1 MAEVDKSKIPASRI
15 AIDESPVAGSNNLIT
30 SGAVAKALDEV
41 AEQVQTDAEGN
52 NISSTYAKIADVI
65 FYEEMD

>member
-1 MAEVDKSKIPASRI
+1 MTEDKSKIPSSRI
-15 AIDESPVAGSNNLIT
+15 AVDTLPVAGSDKLIT
-30 SGAVAKALDEV
+30 SGAVATVVKQIK
-41 AEQVQTDAEGN
+41 EQAKTDAEGN

>member
-1 MAEVDKSKIPASRI
+1 MAEENKSKIPASRI
-15 AIDESPVAGSNNLIT
+15 VVDNLPIVGSENLIT
-30 SGAVAKALDEV
+30 SGAVATAF
-41 AEQVQTDAEGN
+41 EQAKEQAKTDAEGN

>member
-15 AIDESPVAGSNNLIT
+15 AIDASPVVGSNNLIT